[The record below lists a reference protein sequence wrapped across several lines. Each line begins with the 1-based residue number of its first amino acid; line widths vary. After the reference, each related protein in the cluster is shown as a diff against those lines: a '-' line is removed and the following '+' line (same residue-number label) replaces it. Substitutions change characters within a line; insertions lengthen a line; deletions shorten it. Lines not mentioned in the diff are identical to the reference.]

1 MEQTIR
7 KLNKTIEAMVPAIE
21 ENIAFF
27 LKAATVEEKRKIA
40 EILQFL
46 TASQKNISDVVYT
59 LDNSPYDDF
68 DEDFKDDFDDDD
80 FDDFMNHKKLDFKG
94 KKNKGGKKGKKSS
107 DDDDIPF

>member
-1 MEQTIR
+1 MQSIQPFIRGWSMEQTIR

-68 DEDFKDDFDDDD
+68 D
-80 FDDFMNHKKLDFKG
+80 DFMNHKKLDFKG